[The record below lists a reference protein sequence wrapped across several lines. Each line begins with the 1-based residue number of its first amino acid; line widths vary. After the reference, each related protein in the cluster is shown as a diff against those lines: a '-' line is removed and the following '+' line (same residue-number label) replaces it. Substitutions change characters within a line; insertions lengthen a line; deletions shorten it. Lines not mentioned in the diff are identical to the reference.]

1 MSSFILWFLSFQII
15 QHSFSFSLARGGSE
29 IDKLSLL
36 AFKAQISD
44 PPTKLS
50 SWNESV
56 HFCQWS
62 GVTCGRRHQRV
73 IELDLHSSQL
83 VGSLSPHIGNLSF
96 LSLLRLENNSFTNTI
111 PREIDRLV
119 RLQTLILG
127 NNSFTGEIPA
137 NISHCSNLLSLNLE
151 GNNLTGNLPA
161 GLGSLSKLQVFSFR
175 KNNLGGKIPPS
186 FENLSSIIE
195 IDGTLNNLQ
204 GGIPSS
210 IGKLKTLNFFSL
222 GSNNLSGTIPASL
235 YNISSLIHFSLPY
248 NQFHGTLPPN
258 IGLTLPNLQYLGIHD
273 NRLSGQLPAT
283 LINATKFTEIYLSYN
298 KFTGKVPTLAIM
310 PNLRILSMEENGLGK
325 GEDDDLSFLY
335 TLSNSSKLEDLY
347 IDNNNFGGVLPD
359 IISNFSTKLKQMA
372 FGSNQIRGT
381 IPDGIGN
388 LASLEALGLER
399 NQLTGSIPNSIGK
412 LQNLVELYLNENKLS
427 GSIPSSLGNIIS
439 LLQINFNQNSLQGSI
454 PASLGNCRNLLL
466 LALSQNNLSGPIPKE
481 VLSIS
486 SLSMHL
492 VLSENQLSGSLPFEV
507 GQLKHLGHM
516 DFSKNR
522 LSGEIPSSLGS
533 CESLEHLSLDG
544 NFFQGPISDSL
555 RSLRALQDLNL
566 SHNNLT
572 GQIPKFLGD
581 FKLLQSLD
589 LSFND
594 LKGEVP
600 MHGVFENT
608 SAVSIAGNKNLCGG
622 ILQLNLPT
630 CRSKSTK
637 PKSST
642 KLALIVGIPCGFIGL
657 IFITSFLFL
666 CCLKKSLRKTKNE
679 LSCEMPF
686 RTVAYKDLLQATNG
700 FSSGNLVGA
709 GSFGSVYK
717 GVLAFDGVIVAVKVF
732 NLLREGASKSF
743 MRECAALLN
752 IRHRNLVK
760 VLYAYAGVDL
770 QGDDFKALVYEFKI
784 NGSLEEWLHPNQTLD
799 QEVDGPRNLN
809 LIQRLNIAIDVANAL
824 DYLHNQCKMPIVHC
838 DLKPSNVLLDG
849 DMTAHVGDFGLLK
862 FLSEASCQSSS
873 SQTSSVGLKGTVGY
887 AAPEYGIGSE
897 VSTFGDVHS
906 YGILLLEMITGKRPT
921 DSMFRD
927 GIELHSYVKMALP
940 DRVVD
945 VADPKLLTEVDQGR
959 GTDQIVECLISI
971 SKIGVFCSEKFP
983 KERMDISNVVAELNR
998 AKANFLGRRGLLS
1011 CQKVLAL

>member
-36 AFKAQISD
+36 SFKAQISH

-50 SWNESV
+50 SWNESL

-62 GVTCGRRHQRV
+62 GVTCGRQDRRV

-83 VGSLSPHIGNLSF
+83 VGSLSPSIGNLSF
-96 LSLLRLENNSFTNTI
+96 LSLLSLENNGFTNTI
-111 PREIDRLV
+111 PQELGRLV
-119 RLQTLILG
+119 RLQALLLG
-127 NNSFTGEIPA
+127 NNSFSGEIPA
-137 NISHCSNLLSLNLE
+137 NISHCSNLLKLNLE

-161 GLGSLSKLQVFSFR
+161 GLGSLSKLQVFNFR
-175 KNNLGGKIPPS
+175 KNNLDGKIPLS
-186 FENLSSIIE
+186 FENLSSIIK
-195 IDGTLNNLQ
+195 IDGTMNNLQ
-204 GGIPSS
+204 GDIPSS

-248 NQFHGTLPPN
+248 NQFHGTLTPN

-544 NFFQGPISDSL
+544 NFFQGPISESL

-594 LKGEVP
+594 LEGEVP

-642 KLALIVGIPCGFIGL
+642 KLALIIAIPCGFIGL

-666 CCLKKSLRKTKNE
+666 CCLKKSSRKTKNE
-679 LSCEMPF
+679 LSCEMLF

-717 GVLAFDGVIVAVKVF
+717 GVLAFDGVTVAVKVF

-887 AAPEYGIGSE
+887 AAPGNIQ
-897 VSTFGDVHS
+897 
-906 YGILLLEMITGKRPT
+906 L
-921 DSMFRD
+921 
-927 GIELHSYVKMALP
+927 
-940 DRVVD
+940 
-945 VADPKLLTEVDQGR
+945 
-959 GTDQIVECLISI
+959 
-971 SKIGVFCSEKFP
+971 
-983 KERMDISNVVAELNR
+983 
-998 AKANFLGRRGLLS
+998 
-1011 CQKVLAL
+1011 

>member
-15 QHSFSFSLARGGSE
+15 QHCFSFSLARGGSE

-44 PPTKLS
+44 PLKKLS
-50 SWNESV
+50 SWNESL

-62 GVTCGRRHQRV
+62 GVTCGGRDERV
-73 IELDLHSSQL
+73 IQLDLHSSQL
-83 VGSLSPHIGNLSF
+83 VGSLSPSIGNLSF
-96 LSLLRLENNSFTNTI
+96 LSLLSLENNGFTNTI
-111 PREIDRLV
+111 PQELGRLV
-119 RLQTLILG
+119 RLQALLLG
-127 NNSFTGEIPA
+127 NNSFSGEIPA
-137 NISHCSNLLSLNLE
+137 NISHCSNLLKLNLE

-161 GLGSLSKLQVFSFR
+161 GLGSLSKLQVFNFR
-175 KNNLGGKIPPS
+175 KNNLDGKIPLS

-195 IDGTLNNLQ
+195 IEGKMNYLQ
-204 GGIPSS
+204 GGIPNS

-222 GSNNLSGTIPASL
+222 GSNNLSGTIPPSL
-235 YNISSLIHFSLPY
+235 YNISSLIHFSLPH

-258 IGLTLPNLQYLGIHD
+258 IGLTLPNLEFLGIHD
-273 NRLSGQLPAT
+273 NQLSGLIPAT
-283 LINATKFTEIYLSYN
+283 LLNTSKFTEIYLSYN
-298 KFTGKVPTLAIM
+298 EFTGKVPTLASM
-310 PNLRILSMEENGLGK
+310 PNLRVFSIQESGLGND
-325 GEDDDLSFLY
+325 EDDDLSFLY
-335 TLSNSSKLEDLY
+335 TLSNSSKLEVLA
-347 IDNNNFGGVLPD
+347 IDGNNFGGVLPD
-359 IISNFSTKLKQMA
+359 IISNFSTKLKKMT
-372 FGSNQIRGT
+372 FGSNQIQGS

-388 LASLEALGLER
+388 LISLDTLGLER
-399 NQLTGSIPNSIGK
+399 NHLTGSIPNSIGK
-412 LQNLVELYLNENKLS
+412 LQNLVDLLLSENRLS
-427 GSIPSSLGNIIS
+427 GSIPSSLGNITS
-439 LLQINFNQNSLQGSI
+439 LMQINFHQNSLQGSI
-454 PASLGNCRNLLL
+454 PPSLGNCTNLLL
-466 LALSQNNLSGPIPKE
+466 LGLSQNHLSGPIPKE

-486 SLSMHL
+486 SLSKRL
-492 VLSENQLSGSLPFEV
+492 GLSENQLSGSLPFEV
-507 GQLKHLGHM
+507 GKLKHLGYM
-516 DFSKNR
+516 DISKNR
-522 LSGEIPSSLGS
+522 LSGEIPASLGS

-544 NFFQGPISDSL
+544 NFFQGPISESL

-594 LKGEVP
+594 LEGEVP

-608 SAVSIAGNKNLCGG
+608 SAVLIAGNKNLCGG

-642 KLALIVGIPCGFIGL
+642 KLTLTVAIPCGFIGL
-657 IFITSFLFL
+657 IFIASFLFL

-717 GVLAFDGVIVAVKVF
+717 GVLAFDGVTVAVKVF

-760 VLYAYAGVDL
+760 VLFACAGVDV
-770 QGDDFKALVYEFKI
+770 QGNDFKALVYEFMI
-784 NGSLEEWLHPNQTLD
+784 NGSLEEWLHPIHTLD
-799 QEVDGPRNLN
+799 LEVHQPKNLN

-887 AAPEYGIGSE
+887 AAPGNIQ
-897 VSTFGDVHS
+897 
-906 YGILLLEMITGKRPT
+906 L
-921 DSMFRD
+921 
-927 GIELHSYVKMALP
+927 
-940 DRVVD
+940 
-945 VADPKLLTEVDQGR
+945 
-959 GTDQIVECLISI
+959 
-971 SKIGVFCSEKFP
+971 
-983 KERMDISNVVAELNR
+983 
-998 AKANFLGRRGLLS
+998 
-1011 CQKVLAL
+1011 

>member
-1 MSSFILWFLSFQII
+1 MSSCILWFLFLQVIH
-15 QHSFSFSLARGGSE
+15 HSFSISLARGESE

-44 PPTKLS
+44 PPEKLS
-50 SWNESV
+50 SWNESLP
-56 HFCQWS
+56 FCQWS

-73 IELDLHSSQL
+73 VELDLHSSQL

-96 LSLLRLENNSFTNTI
+96 LRLLRLENNSFTNTI
-111 PREIDRLV
+111 PQEIDRLV

-210 IGKLKTLNFFSL
+210 IGKLKTLSFFSL
-222 GSNNLSGTIPASL
+222 GSNNLSGTIPLSL
-235 YNISSLIHFSLPY
+235 YNISSLLHLSLAH

-258 IGLTLPNLQYLGIHD
+258 MGLTLPNLQYLGIHD
-273 NRLSGQLPAT
+273 NRLSGLIPAT
-283 LINATKFTEIYLSYN
+283 LMNATKFTGIYLSYN
-298 KFTGKVPTLAIM
+298 EFTGKVPTLASM
-310 PNLRILSMEENGLGK
+310 PNLRVLSMQATGLGN

-335 TLSNSSKLEDLY
+335 TLSNSSKLEALA
-347 IDNNNFGGVLPD
+347 INENNFGGVLPD
-359 IISNFSTKLKQMA
+359 IISNFSTKLKQMT
-372 FGSNQIRGT
+372 FGSNQIRGS

-388 LASLEALGLER
+388 LVSLDTLGLEA
-399 NQLTGSIPNSIGK
+399 NHLTGSIPSSIGK
-412 LQNLVELYLNENKLS
+412 LQNLADFFLNENKLS
-427 GSIPSSLGNIIS
+427 GSIPSSLGNITS
-439 LLQINFNQNSLQGSI
+439 LMQINFDQNNLQGSI
-454 PASLGNCRNLLL
+454 PPSLGNCQNLLV

-486 SLSMHL
+486 SLSMYL
-492 VLSENQLSGSLPFEV
+492 VLSENQLTGSLPFEV
-507 GQLKHLGHM
+507 GKLVTLGYM
-516 DFSKNR
+516 DISKNR
-522 LSGEIPSSLGS
+522 LSGEIPASLGS
-533 CESLEHLSLDG
+533 CESLEHLYLDG
-544 NFFQGPISDSL
+544 NFLQGPISESL

-566 SHNNLT
+566 SHNNLS

-581 FKLLQSLD
+581 LKLQSLD

-594 LKGEVP
+594 LEGEVP
-600 MHGVFENT
+600 MNGVFENT
-608 SAVSIAGNKNLCGG
+608 SAISISGNKNLCGG
-622 ILQLNLPT
+622 ILQLNLPK

-642 KLALIVGIPCGFIGL
+642 KLALIVVIPCGFIGL
-657 IFITSFLFL
+657 IFITSFLYF
-666 CCLKKSLRKTKNE
+666 CCLKKSLRKTKNDLARE
-679 LSCEMPF
+679 IPF
-686 RTVAYKDLLQATNG
+686 QGVAYKDLRQATNG
-700 FSSGNLVGA
+700 FSSENLIGA

-717 GVLAFDGVIVAVKVF
+717 GVLASDGVIVAVKVF

-743 MRECAALLN
+743 MRECAALTN

-760 VLYAYAGVDL
+760 VLCAYAGVDV
-770 QGDDFKALVYEFKI
+770 QGKDFKALVYEFMI
-784 NGSLEEWLHPNQTLD
+784 NGSLEEWLHPNPTLY
-799 QEVDGPRNLN
+799 QEVHEPRNLN

-824 DYLHNQCKMPIVHC
+824 DYLHNHCKTPIAHC

-862 FLSEASCQSSS
+862 FLSEASCQ
-873 SQTSSVGLKGTVGY
+873 TSSVGLKGTVGY
-887 AAPEYGIGSE
+887 AAPGN
-897 VSTFGDVHS
+897 TQH
-906 YGILLLEMITGKRPT
+906 
-921 DSMFRD
+921 
-927 GIELHSYVKMALP
+927 
-940 DRVVD
+940 
-945 VADPKLLTEVDQGR
+945 
-959 GTDQIVECLISI
+959 
-971 SKIGVFCSEKFP
+971 
-983 KERMDISNVVAELNR
+983 
-998 AKANFLGRRGLLS
+998 
-1011 CQKVLAL
+1011 

>member
-1 MSSFILWFLSFQII
+1 MSSCILWFLFLQVIH
-15 QHSFSFSLARGGSE
+15 HSFSISLARGESE

-44 PPTKLS
+44 PPEKLS
-50 SWNESV
+50 SWNESLPL
-56 HFCQWS
+56 CQWS

-83 VGSLSPHIGNLSF
+83 VGSLSPSIGNLSF
-96 LSLLRLENNSFTNTI
+96 LRLLRLENNSFTNTI
-111 PREIDRLV
+111 PQEIDRLV

-258 IGLTLPNLQYLGIHD
+258 IGLTLPNLEFLGIHN
-273 NRLSGQLPAT
+273 NRLSGLLPAT
-283 LINATKFTEIYLSYN
+283 LLNASKFTEIFLSSN
-298 KFTGKVPTLAIM
+298 AFTGKVPPLASM
-310 PNLRILSMEENGLGK
+310 PNLRILSMEEIGLGN

-335 TLSNSSKLEDLY
+335 NLSNSSKLEALY
-347 IDNNNFGGVLPD
+347 IGDNNFGGVLPD
-359 IISNFSTKLKQMA
+359 IISNFSTKLEEMT
-372 FGSNQIRGT
+372 FGSNQIRGS
-381 IPDGIGN
+381 IPDGIEN

-399 NQLTGSIPNSIGK
+399 NYLTGSIPNSIGK
-412 LQNLVELYLNENKLS
+412 LQNLAELYLNENKLS
-427 GSIPSSLGNIIS
+427 GSIPSSLGNITS
-439 LLQINFNQNSLQGSI
+439 LLQINFDQNSLQGSI

-486 SLSMHL
+486 SLSLHL

-507 GQLKHLGHM
+507 GKLKLLGHM
-516 DFSKNR
+516 DISKNR
-522 LSGEIPSSLGS
+522 LSGEIPSSLAL

-544 NFFQGPISDSL
+544 NFFQGPISESL

-594 LKGEVP
+594 LEGEVP

-630 CRSKSTK
+630 CRSKSK
-637 PKSST
+637 FST
-642 KLALIVGIPCGFIGL
+642 KLTLIVAIPCGFIGL
-657 IFITSFLFL
+657 TFVASFLFL

-760 VLYAYAGVDL
+760 VLFACAGVDG
-770 QGDDFKALVYEFKI
+770 QGDDFKALVYEFMI

-799 QEVDGPRNLN
+799 QEVEGPRNLN

-824 DYLHNQCKMPIVHC
+824 GYLHNQCQMPVVHC

-873 SQTSSVGLKGTVGY
+873 SQKSSVGLKGTVGY
-887 AAPEYGIGSE
+887 AAPEYGIGSG
-897 VSTFGDVHS
+897 VSVFGDVYS

-921 DSMFRD
+921 HSMFND
-927 GIELHSYVKMALP
+927 GLELHSYVKMALP

-945 VADPKLLTEVDQGR
+945 VADPKLLTEVDHGK

-998 AKANFLGRRGLLS
+998 AKANFL
-1011 CQKVLAL
+1011 

>member
-15 QHSFSFSLARGGSE
+15 QHSFSLSLARGSE

-50 SWNESV
+50 SWNESL

-62 GVTCGRRHQRV
+62 GVTCGGRDERV

-83 VGSLSPHIGNLSF
+83 VGSLSPSIGNLSF
-96 LSLLRLENNSFTNTI
+96 LRLLSLENNSFTNTI
-111 PREIDRLV
+111 PQELGRLV

-127 NNSFTGEIPA
+127 NNSFSGEIPA
-137 NISHCSNLLSLNLE
+137 NISHCSNLLMLNLE
-151 GNNLTGNLPA
+151 GNNLAGNLPA
-161 GLGSLSKLQVFSFR
+161 GLGSLSKLQVFIFR
-175 KNNLGGKIPPS
+175 KNNLDGKIPLS
-186 FENLSSIIE
+186 FENLSSIIK

-258 IGLTLPNLQYLGIHD
+258 IGLTLPNLQYLGIHY
-273 NRLSGQLPAT
+273 NQLSGQLPAT
-283 LINATKFTEIYLSYN
+283 LINATKFTGIDLSDN
-298 KFTGKVPTLAIM
+298 EFTGKVPTLASM
-310 PNLRILSMEENGLGK
+310 PNLRGLAMEEIGLGN

-335 TLSNSSKLEDLY
+335 TLTNSSKLEVLA
-347 IDNNNFGGVLPD
+347 IDGNNFGGVLPD
-359 IISNFSTKLKQMA
+359 IISNFSTKLKKMT
-372 FGSNQIRGT
+372 FGSNQIQGS

-388 LASLEALGLER
+388 LISLDTLGLER
-399 NQLTGSIPNSIGK
+399 NHLTGSIPNSIGK
-412 LQNLVELYLNENKLS
+412 LQNLAEFYLSENKLS
-427 GSIPSSLGNIIS
+427 GSIPSSLGNITS
-439 LLQINFNQNSLQGSI
+439 LMKINFHQNSLQGSI
-454 PASLGNCRNLLL
+454 PPSLGNCRNLLL
-466 LALSQNNLSGPIPKE
+466 LGLSQNNLSGPIPKE

-486 SLSMHL
+486 SLSL
-492 VLSENQLSGSLPFEV
+492 RLGLSENQLSGSLPFEV
-507 GQLKHLGHM
+507 DKLKHLGYM
-516 DFSKNR
+516 DISKNR
-522 LSGEIPSSLGS
+522 LSGEIPASLGS

-544 NFFQGPISDSL
+544 NFFLGPIPESL

-594 LKGEVP
+594 LEGEVP

-642 KLALIVGIPCGFIGL
+642 KLTLIVAIPCGFIGL
-657 IFITSFLFL
+657 IFIASFLFL
-666 CCLKKSLRKTKNE
+666 FCLKKLLRKTKNE

-760 VLYAYAGVDL
+760 VLFACAGVDV
-770 QGDDFKALVYEFKI
+770 QGNDFKALVYEFMI
-784 NGSLEEWLHPNQTLD
+784 NGSLEEWLHPIHTLD
-799 QEVDGPRNLN
+799 LEVHQPKNLN

-873 SQTSSVGLKGTVGY
+873 RQTSSVGLKGTVGY

-897 VSTFGDVHS
+897 VSTFGDVYS

-921 DSMFRD
+921 DSMFKD
-927 GIELHSYVKMALP
+927 GLELHSYVKMALP
-940 DRVVD
+940 DRVDD
-945 VADPKLLTEVDQGR
+945 VADPKLLTEVDQGK

-998 AKANFLGRRGLLS
+998 TKANFL
-1011 CQKVLAL
+1011 

>member
-36 AFKAQISD
+36 SFKAQISH

-50 SWNESV
+50 SWNESL

-62 GVTCGRRHQRV
+62 GVTCGRQDRRV

-83 VGSLSPHIGNLSF
+83 VGSLSPSIGNLSF
-96 LSLLRLENNSFTNTI
+96 LSLLSLENNGFTNTI
-111 PREIDRLV
+111 PQELGRLV
-119 RLQTLILG
+119 RLQALLLG
-127 NNSFTGEIPA
+127 NNSFSGEIPA
-137 NISHCSNLLSLNLE
+137 NISHCSNLLKLNLE

-161 GLGSLSKLQVFSFR
+161 GLGSLSKLQVFNFR
-175 KNNLGGKIPPS
+175 KNNLDGKIPLS

-195 IDGTLNNLQ
+195 IEGKMNYLQ
-204 GGIPSS
+204 GGIPNS

-222 GSNNLSGTIPASL
+222 GSNNLSGTIPPSL
-235 YNISSLIHFSLPY
+235 YNISSLIHFSLPH

-258 IGLTLPNLQYLGIHD
+258 IGLTLPNLEFLGIHD
-273 NRLSGQLPAT
+273 NQLSGLIPAT
-283 LINATKFTEIYLSYN
+283 LLNTSKFTEIYLSYN
-298 KFTGKVPTLAIM
+298 EFTGKVPTLASM
-310 PNLRILSMEENGLGK
+310 PNLRVFSIQESGLGND
-325 GEDDDLSFLY
+325 EDDDLSFLY
-335 TLSNSSKLEDLY
+335 TLSNSSKLEVLA
-347 IDNNNFGGVLPD
+347 IDGNNFGGVLPD
-359 IISNFSTKLKQMA
+359 IISNFSTKLKKMT
-372 FGSNQIRGT
+372 FGSNQIQGS

-388 LASLEALGLER
+388 LISLDTLGLER
-399 NQLTGSIPNSIGK
+399 NHLTGSIPNSIGK
-412 LQNLVELYLNENKLS
+412 LQNLVDLLLSENRLS
-427 GSIPSSLGNIIS
+427 GSIPSSLGNITS
-439 LLQINFNQNSLQGSI
+439 LMQINFHQNSLQGSI
-454 PASLGNCRNLLL
+454 PPSLGNCTNLLL
-466 LALSQNNLSGPIPKE
+466 LGLSQNHLSGPIPKE

-486 SLSMHL
+486 SLSKRL
-492 VLSENQLSGSLPFEV
+492 GLSENQLSGSLPFEV
-507 GQLKHLGHM
+507 GKLKHLGYM
-516 DFSKNR
+516 DISKNR
-522 LSGEIPSSLGS
+522 LSGEIPASLGS

-544 NFFQGPISDSL
+544 NFFQGPISESL

-594 LKGEVP
+594 LEGEVP

-642 KLALIVGIPCGFIGL
+642 KLTLTVAIPCGFIGL
-657 IFITSFLFL
+657 IFIASFLFL

-717 GVLAFDGVIVAVKVF
+717 GVLAFDGVTVAVKVF

-760 VLYAYAGVDL
+760 VLFACAGVDV
-770 QGDDFKALVYEFKI
+770 QGNDFKALVYEFMI
-784 NGSLEEWLHPNQTLD
+784 NGSLEEWLHPIHTLD
-799 QEVDGPRNLN
+799 LEVHQPKNLN

-887 AAPEYGIGSE
+887 AAPAMA
-897 VSTFGDVHS
+897 S
-906 YGILLLEMITGKRPT
+906 YCWR
-921 DSMFRD
+921 
-927 GIELHSYVKMALP
+927 
-940 DRVVD
+940 
-945 VADPKLLTEVDQGR
+945 
-959 GTDQIVECLISI
+959 
-971 SKIGVFCSEKFP
+971 
-983 KERMDISNVVAELNR
+983 
-998 AKANFLGRRGLLS
+998 
-1011 CQKVLAL
+1011 

>member
-36 AFKAQISD
+36 AFKAQISH

-50 SWNESV
+50 SWNESL

-83 VGSLSPHIGNLSF
+83 VGSLSPSIGNLSF
-96 LSLLRLENNSFTNTI
+96 LRLLSLENNGFTNTI
-111 PREIDRLV
+111 PQELGRLV
-119 RLQTLILG
+119 RLQTLLLE
-127 NNSFTGEIPA
+127 NNSFSGEIPA
-137 NISHCSNLLSLNLE
+137 NISHCSNLLNLNLE

-161 GLGSLSKLQVFSFR
+161 GLGSLSKLQVFNFR
-175 KNNLGGKIPPS
+175 KNNLAGKIPPS

-195 IDGTLNNLQ
+195 IDGSLNNLQ

-210 IGKLKTLNFFSL
+210 IGKLKTLKFFSL
-222 GSNNLSGTIPASL
+222 GLNNLSGTIPLSL
-235 YNISSLIHFSLPY
+235 YNISSLLHLSLAH
-248 NQFHGTLPPN
+248 NQFHGTLPPY
-258 IGLTLPNLQYLGIHD
+258 IGLTLPNLEFLGIHD
-273 NRLSGQLPAT
+273 NQLRGLIPAT
-283 LINATKFTEIYLSYN
+283 LLNTSKFTGIYLSYN
-298 KFTGKVPTLAIM
+298 EFTGKVPTLASM
-310 PNLRILSMEENGLGK
+310 PNLRVFSIQKSGLGND
-325 GEDDDLSFLY
+325 EDDDLSFLY
-335 TLSNSSKLEDLY
+335 TLSNSSKLEVLA
-347 IDNNNFGGVLPD
+347 IDRNNFGGVLPD
-359 IISNFSTKLKQMA
+359 IISNFSTKLKTMT
-372 FGSNQIRGT
+372 FGSNQIQGS

-388 LASLEALGLER
+388 LISLNTLGLER
-399 NQLTGSIPNSIGK
+399 NHLTGSIPNSIGK
-412 LQNLVELYLNENKLS
+412 LQNLVEFFLSENKLS
-427 GSIPSSLGNIIS
+427 GSIPSCLGNITS
-439 LLQINFNQNSLQGSI
+439 LMKINFRQNSLQGSI
-454 PASLGNCRNLLL
+454 PPSLGNCSNLLL
-466 LALSQNNLSGPIPKE
+466 LGLSQNHLSGPIPKE

-486 SLSMHL
+486 SLSMRL
-492 VLSENQLSGSLPFEV
+492 GLSENQLSGSLPSEV
-507 GQLKHLGHM
+507 GKLKHLGYM
-516 DFSKNR
+516 DISKNR

-544 NFFQGPISDSL
+544 NFFQGPISESL

-594 LKGEVP
+594 LEGEVP
-600 MHGVFENT
+600 MHGVFENA
-608 SAVSIAGNKNLCGG
+608 SSVSIAGNKNLCGG

-642 KLALIVGIPCGFIGL
+642 KLALIVAIPCGFIGL
-657 IFITSFLFL
+657 IFIASFLFL
-666 CCLKKSLRKTKNE
+666 CCLKKSSRKTKNE
-679 LSCEMPF
+679 FSCEMPF

-760 VLYAYAGVDL
+760 VLFACAGVDV
-770 QGDDFKALVYEFKI
+770 QGNDFKALVYEFMI
-784 NGSLEEWLHPNQTLD
+784 NGSLEEWLHPIHTLD
-799 QEVDGPRNLN
+799 LEVHQPKNLN

-824 DYLHNQCKMPIVHC
+824 DYLHKQCQMPIVHC

-887 AAPEYGIGSE
+887 AAPEYGIGSG

-921 DSMFRD
+921 DSMFKD
-927 GIELHSYVKMALP
+927 GLELHSYVKMALP

-945 VADPKLLTEVDQGR
+945 VADPKLLTEVHQGK

-998 AKANFLGRRGLLS
+998 TKSQFFLEGKRLLS
-1011 CQKVLAL
+1011 

>member
-15 QHSFSFSLARGGSE
+15 QHSFSLSLARGGSE

-36 AFKAQISD
+36 AFKAQISH

-50 SWNESV
+50 SWNESL

-62 GVTCGRRHQRV
+62 GVTCGRQDQRV

-83 VGSLSPHIGNLSF
+83 VGSLSPSIGNLSF
-96 LSLLRLENNSFTNTI
+96 LRLLSLENNSFTSAI
-111 PREIDRLV
+111 PQEIGRLV
-119 RLQTLILG
+119 RLQTLLLA
-127 NNSFTGEIPA
+127 NNSFSGEIPA
-137 NISHCSNLLSLNLE
+137 NISHCSNLRSLNLE
-151 GNNLTGNLPA
+151 GNNLAGNLPA
-161 GLGSLSKLQVFSFR
+161 GLGSLSKLQVFTFR
-175 KNNLGGKIPPS
+175 KNNLDGKIPLS
-186 FENLSSIIE
+186 FENLSSIIK
-195 IDGTLNNLQ
+195 IDGTMNNLQ

-222 GSNNLSGTIPASL
+222 GSNNLSGTIPPSL

-258 IGLTLPNLQYLGIHD
+258 IGLTLPNLEFLGIHN
-273 NRLSGQLPAT
+273 NRLSGLLPAT
-283 LINATKFTEIYLSYN
+283 LLNASKFTEIFLSSN
-298 KFTGKVPTLAIM
+298 AFTGKVPPLASM
-310 PNLRILSMEENGLGK
+310 PNLRILSMEEIGLGN

-335 TLSNSSKLEDLY
+335 TLSNSSKLEVLA
-347 IDNNNFGGVLPD
+347 IDGNNFGGVLPD
-359 IISNFSTKLKQMA
+359 IISNFSTKLKKMT
-372 FGSNQIRGT
+372 FGSNQIRGS

-388 LASLEALGLER
+388 LISLDTLGLER
-399 NQLTGSIPNSIGK
+399 NHLTGSIPNSIGK
-412 LQNLVELYLNENKLS
+412 LQNLVDFLLSENKLS
-427 GSIPSSLGNIIS
+427 GSIPSSLGNITS
-439 LLQINFNQNSLQGSI
+439 LMQINFHQNSLQGSI
-454 PASLGNCRNLLL
+454 PPSLGNCRNLLL
-466 LALSQNNLSGPIPKE
+466 LGLSQNQLSGPIPKE

-486 SLSMHL
+486 SLSMRL
-492 VLSENQLSGSLPFEV
+492 GLSENQLSGSLPFEV
-507 GQLKHLGHM
+507 GKLKHLGYM
-516 DFSKNR
+516 DISKNG
-522 LSGEIPSSLGS
+522 LSGEIPASLGS

-544 NFFQGPISDSL
+544 NFFQGPISESL
-555 RSLRALQDLNL
+555 RSLKALQDLNL

-594 LKGEVP
+594 LEGEVP

-642 KLALIVGIPCGFIGL
+642 KLTFIVAIPCGFIGL
-657 IFITSFLFL
+657 IFIASFLFL

-752 IRHRNLVK
+752 IRHRNLVR
-760 VLYAYAGVDL
+760 VLFACAGVDV
-770 QGDDFKALVYEFKI
+770 QGNDFKALVYEFMI
-784 NGSLEEWLHPNQTLD
+784 NGSLEEWLHPIHTLD
-799 QEVDGPRNLN
+799 LEVHQPKNLN

-824 DYLHNQCKMPIVHC
+824 DYLHNQCKRPIVHC

-887 AAPEYGIGSE
+887 AAPEYGIGSG

-906 YGILLLEMITGKRPT
+906 YGILLLEMLTGKRPT
-921 DSMFRD
+921 DSMFKD
-927 GIELHSYVKMALP
+927 GLELHSYVKIALP

-945 VADPKLLTEVDQGR
+945 VADPKLLTEVDQGK

-998 AKANFLGRRGLLS
+998 TKANFLGRYRLLS
-1011 CQKVLAL
+1011 

>member
-15 QHSFSFSLARGGSE
+15 QHSFSFSLAREGSE

-36 AFKAQISD
+36 AFKAQISH

-50 SWNESV
+50 SWNESL

-62 GVTCGRRHQRV
+62 GVTCGRQDQRV

-83 VGSLSPHIGNLSF
+83 VGSLSPSIGNLSF
-96 LSLLRLENNSFTNTI
+96 LRLLSLENNSFTSAI
-111 PREIDRLV
+111 PQEIGRLV
-119 RLQTLILG
+119 RLQTLLLG
-127 NNSFTGEIPA
+127 NNSFSGEIPA
-137 NISHCSNLLSLNLE
+137 NISHCSNLRNLNLE
-151 GNNLTGNLPA
+151 GNNLAGNLPA

-175 KNNLGGKIPPS
+175 KNNLDGKIPLS

-222 GSNNLSGTIPASL
+222 GSNNLSGTIPPSL
-235 YNISSLIHFSLPY
+235 YNISYLIHFSLPH

-258 IGLTLPNLQYLGIHD
+258 IGLTLPNLEFLGVHN

-283 LINATKFTEIYLSYN
+283 LLNASKFAEIYLSYN
-298 KFTGKVPTLAIM
+298 EFNGKVPPLASM
-310 PNLRILSMEENGLGK
+310 PNLRILSMEENGLGN

-335 TLSNSSKLEDLY
+335 TLSNSSKLEVLA
-347 IDNNNFGGVLPD
+347 IDGNNFGGVLPD
-359 IISNFSTKLKQMA
+359 IISNFSTKLKKMI
-372 FGSNQIRGT
+372 FGSNQIQGS

-388 LASLEALGLER
+388 LISLDTLDLGR
-399 NQLTGSIPNSIGK
+399 NHLTGSIPNSIGK
-412 LQNLVELYLNENKLS
+412 LQNLADFFLNENKLS
-427 GSIPSSLGNIIS
+427 GSIPSSLGNITS
-439 LLQINFNQNSLQGSI
+439 LMQIDFDQNSLQGSI
-454 PASLGNCRNLLL
+454 PPILGNCRNLLL
-466 LALSQNNLSGPIPKE
+466 LALSQNHLSGPIPKE

-486 SLSMHL
+486 SLSTYL

-507 GQLKHLGHM
+507 GKLKHLGHM
-516 DFSKNR
+516 DISKNR
-522 LSGEIPSSLGS
+522 LSGEIPASLGS

-544 NFFQGPISDSL
+544 NFFQGPISESL
-555 RSLRALQDLNL
+555 RYLRALQDLNL

-589 LSFND
+589 LSFNG
-594 LKGEVP
+594 LEGEVP

-630 CRSKSTK
+630 CRSKSK
-637 PKSST
+637 FST
-642 KLALIVGIPCGFIGL
+642 KLTLIVAIPCGFIGL
-657 IFITSFLFL
+657 IFIASFLLL
-666 CCLKKSLRKTKNE
+666 CCLKKSLRKTKYE
-679 LSCEMPF
+679 FSCEMPF

-770 QGDDFKALVYEFKI
+770 QGDDFRALVYEFMI

-799 QEVDGPRNLN
+799 QEVDGPKHLN

-873 SQTSSVGLKGTVGY
+873 SQISSVGLKGTVGY

-897 VSTFGDVHS
+897 VSTFGDVYS

-927 GIELHSYVKMALP
+927 GLELHSYVKMALP
-940 DRVVD
+940 DRVDD
-945 VADPKLLTEVDQGR
+945 VADPKLLTEVDQGK

-998 AKANFLGRRGLLS
+998 TKANFL
-1011 CQKVLAL
+1011 

>member
-36 AFKAQISD
+36 AFKAQLSD

-50 SWNESV
+50 SWNESL

-62 GVTCGRRHQRV
+62 GVTCGRQERRV

-83 VGSLSPHIGNLSF
+83 VGSLSPSIGNLSF
-96 LSLLRLENNSFTNTI
+96 LRLLSLENNGFSNTI
-111 PREIDRLV
+111 PQEVGRLV
-119 RLQTLILG
+119 RLQTLLLG
-127 NNSFTGEIPA
+127 NNSFSGEIPS
-137 NISHCSNLLSLNLE
+137 NISHCSNLLKLNLE

-195 IDGTLNNLQ
+195 IDGSLNNLQ

-222 GSNNLSGTIPASL
+222 GLNNLSGTIPLSL
-235 YNISSLIHFSLPY
+235 YNISSLLHLSLAH
-248 NQFHGTLPPN
+248 NQFHGTLPPY
-258 IGLTLPNLQYLGIHD
+258 IGLTLPNLEFLGIHD
-273 NRLSGQLPAT
+273 NQLRGLIPAT
-283 LINATKFTEIYLSYN
+283 LLNTSKFTEIYLSYN
-298 KFTGKVPTLAIM
+298 EFTGKVPTLASM
-310 PNLRILSMEENGLGK
+310 PNLRVFSIQESGLGND
-325 GEDDDLSFLY
+325 EDDDLSFLY
-335 TLSNSSKLEDLY
+335 TLSNSSKLEVLA
-347 IDNNNFGGVLPD
+347 IDGNNFGGVLPD
-359 IISNFSTKLKQMA
+359 IISNFSTKLKKMT
-372 FGSNQIRGT
+372 FGRNQIQGS

-388 LASLEALGLER
+388 LISLETLGLER
-399 NQLTGSIPNSIGK
+399 NHLTGSIPNSIGK
-412 LQNLVELYLNENKLS
+412 LQNLVEFVLSENKLS
-427 GSIPSSLGNIIS
+427 GSIPSSLGNITS
-439 LLQINFNQNSLQGSI
+439 LMQINFHQNSLQGSI
-454 PASLGNCRNLLL
+454 PPSLGNCSNLLL
-466 LALSQNNLSGPIPKE
+466 LGLSQNHLSGPIPKE

-486 SLSMHL
+486 SLSMRL
-492 VLSENQLSGSLPFEV
+492 GLSQNQLSGSLPFEV
-507 GQLKHLGHM
+507 GKLKHLGYM
-516 DFSKNR
+516 DISKNR
-522 LSGEIPSSLGS
+522 LSGEIPASLGS

-544 NFFQGPISDSL
+544 NFFQGPISESL

-594 LKGEVP
+594 LEGEVP

-622 ILQLNLPT
+622 IIQLNLPT
-630 CRSKSTK
+630 CRSRSTK

-642 KLALIVGIPCGFIGL
+642 KLTLIVAIPCGFIGL
-657 IFITSFLFL
+657 IFIASILFL
-666 CCLKKSLRKTKNE
+666 RCLKKSLRKTKNE

-760 VLYAYAGVDL
+760 VLFACAGVDV
-770 QGDDFKALVYEFKI
+770 QGNDFKALVYEFMI
-784 NGSLEEWLHPNQTLD
+784 NGSLEEWLHPIHTLD
-799 QEVDGPRNLN
+799 LEVHQPKNLN

-824 DYLHNQCKMPIVHC
+824 DYLHNQCKMPILHC

-887 AAPEYGIGSE
+887 AAPEYGIGSG
-897 VSTFGDVHS
+897 VSTFGDVYS

-921 DSMFRD
+921 DSMFKD
-927 GIELHSYVKMALP
+927 GLELHSYVKMALP

-945 VADPKLLTEVDQGR
+945 VADPKLLTEVDQGK

-998 AKANFLGRRGLLS
+998 TKANFLGRHRLLS
-1011 CQKVLAL
+1011 

>member
-36 AFKAQISD
+36 SFKAQISH

-50 SWNESV
+50 SWNESL

-62 GVTCGRRHQRV
+62 GVTCGRQDRRV

-83 VGSLSPHIGNLSF
+83 VGSLSPSIGNLSF
-96 LSLLRLENNSFTNTI
+96 LSLLSLENNGFTNTI
-111 PREIDRLV
+111 PQELGRLV
-119 RLQTLILG
+119 RLQALLLG
-127 NNSFTGEIPA
+127 NNSFSGEIPA
-137 NISHCSNLLSLNLE
+137 NISHCSNLLKLNLE

-161 GLGSLSKLQVFSFR
+161 GLGSLSKLQVFNFR
-175 KNNLGGKIPPS
+175 KNNLDGKIPLS

-195 IDGTLNNLQ
+195 IEGKMNYLQ
-204 GGIPSS
+204 GGIPNS

-222 GSNNLSGTIPASL
+222 GSNNLSGTIPPSL
-235 YNISSLIHFSLPY
+235 YNISSLIHFSLPH

-258 IGLTLPNLQYLGIHD
+258 IGLTLPNLEFLGIHD
-273 NRLSGQLPAT
+273 NQLSGLIPAT
-283 LINATKFTEIYLSYN
+283 LLNTSKFTEIYLSYN
-298 KFTGKVPTLAIM
+298 EFTGKVPTLASM
-310 PNLRILSMEENGLGK
+310 PNLRVFSIQESGLGND
-325 GEDDDLSFLY
+325 EDDDLSFLY
-335 TLSNSSKLEDLY
+335 TLSNSSKLEVLA
-347 IDNNNFGGVLPD
+347 IDGNNFGGVLPD
-359 IISNFSTKLKQMA
+359 IISNFSTKLKKMT
-372 FGSNQIRGT
+372 FGSNQIQGS

-388 LASLEALGLER
+388 LISLDTLGLER
-399 NQLTGSIPNSIGK
+399 NHLTGSIPNSIGK
-412 LQNLVELYLNENKLS
+412 LQNLVDLLLSENRLS
-427 GSIPSSLGNIIS
+427 GSIPSSLGNITS
-439 LLQINFNQNSLQGSI
+439 LMQINFHQNSLQGSI
-454 PASLGNCRNLLL
+454 PPSLGNCTNLLL
-466 LALSQNNLSGPIPKE
+466 LGLSQNHLSGPIPKE

-486 SLSMHL
+486 SLSKRL
-492 VLSENQLSGSLPFEV
+492 GLSENQLSGSLPFEV
-507 GQLKHLGHM
+507 GKLKHLGYM
-516 DFSKNR
+516 DISKNR
-522 LSGEIPSSLGS
+522 LSGEIPASLGS

-544 NFFQGPISDSL
+544 NFFQGPISESL

-594 LKGEVP
+594 LEGEVP

-608 SAVSIAGNKNLCGG
+608 SAVWIAGNKNLCGG

-642 KLALIVGIPCGFIGL
+642 KLTLTVAIPCGFIGL

-717 GVLAFDGVIVAVKVF
+717 GVLAFDGVTVAVKVF

-760 VLYAYAGVDL
+760 VLFACAGVDV
-770 QGDDFKALVYEFKI
+770 QGNDFKALVYEFMI
-784 NGSLEEWLHPNQTLD
+784 NGSLEEWLHPIHTLD
-799 QEVDGPRNLN
+799 LEVHQPKNLN

-921 DSMFRD
+921 DSMFKD
-927 GIELHSYVKMALP
+927 GLDLHSYVKIALP

-945 VADPKLLTEVDQGR
+945 IADPKLLTEVDQGK

-998 AKANFLGRRGLLS
+998 TKANFLGRYRLLS
-1011 CQKVLAL
+1011 